1 MKAWEEQQKQA
12 WEEKRAHYIKMGEAK
27 HLKDWQNAESRRQ
40 GLRWQPNSA
49 YLEKPKM
56 KDPTAY
62 VGTKGKIK
70 NWQDKS
76 AEWDLEKAT
85 AHKEDNKDDAH
96 HEPSSS
102 SGLQDNKEAWK
113 NDGGVTFGSFHWESW
128 MKPQFATGAHC
139 DRRDTRPCSR

>member
-1 MKAWEEQQKQA
+1 
-12 WEEKRAHYIKMGEAK
+12 
-27 HLKDWQNAESRRQ
+27 
-40 GLRWQPNSA
+40 
-49 YLEKPKM
+49 M

-62 VGTKGKIK
+62 VGTKSTIK

-85 AHKEDNKDDAH
+85 ALKEDNKDDAH

-102 SGLQDNKEAWK
+102 SGLQDHSKAWK
-113 NDGGVTFGSFHWESW
+113 NDVSMTFGSFVWESW

-139 DRRDTRPCSR
+139 DRRDTRPCLRKNCG